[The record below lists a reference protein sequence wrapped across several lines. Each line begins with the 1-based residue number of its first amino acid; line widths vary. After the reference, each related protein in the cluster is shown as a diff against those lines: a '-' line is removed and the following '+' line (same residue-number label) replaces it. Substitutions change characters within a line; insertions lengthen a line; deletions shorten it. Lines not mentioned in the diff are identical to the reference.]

1 MEFAMLSIRPLL
13 SKLGDLL
20 AGEFALEKR
29 VRKGVESL
37 SKEMLLMQAAL
48 GKVAKVPPEE
58 LDEEVK
64 IWAGMVRDLAY
75 QMEDIVDVFI
85 VCVGDLSASP
95 KNRVKKFL
103 KKTCKLFKKGIDLHR
118 IYDAL
123 EEAVTRAKQSAE
135 LRQRYELETLNT
147 RIGASIDPRTIALY
161 TDVRE
166 LAGIEE
172 PRDELINKLLQGDDW
187 SKNPLKTVSVVGFG
201 GLGKT
206 TLAKTVYDK
215 IKVQFEC
222 SAFVSVSRNPNM
234 KKILKNILFELD
246 KKMHSNIHNTS
257 REEKHLIDELIEFL
271 NDKRYLIVIDDI
283 WNENAWQF
291 IKCAFSKNS
300 LGSRV
305 ITTTRIFSVSEACC
319 SSAGDIYRMK
329 PLSDD
334 VSRRLF
340 YERVFSSDKG
350 CPHDLMEVSKHILK
364 KCGGIP
370 LAVITMVWKCGRTL
384 AKSLSNLHKLEVLQ
398 NYVKGGCVD
407 LMREGWVPSPEIH
420 RLRIIG
426 CSLQTLS
433 AWINPSSSLPL
444 LSYLAITVS
453 EVRSEDTQ
461 LLGMLRALR
470 YLDLRVEGN
479 FSGENHVV
487 EIMSVV
493 TNAFPCAT
501 ECYFVG
507 IVSAPSI
514 FPQGAAPRLKELCFD
529 FPAMWI
535 GRADYNLSMGH
546 LPSLEAVYVCEPFV

>member
-1 MEFAMLSIRPLL
+1 
-13 SKLGDLL
+13 
-20 AGEFALEKR
+20 
-29 VRKGVESL
+29 
-37 SKEMLLMQAAL
+37 MLLMQAAL

-271 NDKRYLIVIDDI
+271 NDKRY
-283 WNENAWQF
+283 A
-291 IKCAFSKNS
+291 
-300 LGSRV
+300 
-305 ITTTRIFSVSEACC
+305 
-319 SSAGDIYRMK
+319 Y
-329 PLSDD
+329 
-334 VSRRLF
+334 
-340 YERVFSSDKG
+340 VF
-350 CPHDLMEVSKHILK
+350 
-364 KCGGIP
+364 
-370 LAVITMVWKCGRTL
+370 
-384 AKSLSNLHKLEVLQ
+384 
-398 NYVKGGCVD
+398 
-407 LMREGWVPSPEIH
+407 
-420 RLRIIG
+420 
-426 CSLQTLS
+426 
-433 AWINPSSSLPL
+433 
-444 LSYLAITVS
+444 
-453 EVRSEDTQ
+453 
-461 LLGMLRALR
+461 ML
-470 YLDLRVEGN
+470 
-479 FSGENHVV
+479 
-487 EIMSVV
+487 
-493 TNAFPCAT
+493 
-501 ECYFVG
+501 
-507 IVSAPSI
+507 
-514 FPQGAAPRLKELCFD
+514 
-529 FPAMWI
+529 
-535 GRADYNLSMGH
+535 
-546 LPSLEAVYVCEPFV
+546 